1 MFDRSCVKGLL
12 LVGLLAP
19 ITSCGTSASL
29 SSIVISPT
37 NFTVTLA
44 LLADGSV
51 APQSDQ
57 LSTNFTAT
65 GYYTRGDHPVETQ
78 NITDQVTWYSYT
90 PEMVTI
96 NNQGVATPTGMA
108 LGFTQITASAPGFGG
123 DIISNDATYTV
134 ELPSGSS
141 SGGAI
146 VAISVLQP
154 NQTVSSLNTTKQF
167 KAVGVTGSGSQSDVT
182 SSCVWS
188 SSNTSVATID
198 SKTGVATTVGTG
210 TTSIYATYKNQGGLV
225 ASGFTHLTVN

>member
-210 TTSIYATYKNQGGLV
+210 TTSIYATYKNQGGLA